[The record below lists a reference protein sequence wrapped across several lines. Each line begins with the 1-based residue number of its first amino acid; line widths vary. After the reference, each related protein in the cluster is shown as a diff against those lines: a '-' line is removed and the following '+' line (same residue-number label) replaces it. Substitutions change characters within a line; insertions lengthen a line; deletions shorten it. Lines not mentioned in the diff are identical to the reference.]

1 MQYVIFPSQNSFII
15 QNQAVFLCFFF
26 YQCGWEGDSPVF
38 ISASQHVQ
46 SQSSSQHLGKDKRRK
61 DMTSFGISQ
70 DTAIFRYFWAFSGV
84 RGGPGD
90 LLTLGRKN
98 YWHIKNELVPVTFVN
113 LIFRNFAWNDDVK
126 SFFCIVGTSW
136 MGWGRVEWYWHMG
149 MSCYASLNS
158 QLFKNIAYV
167 GSFKHFSVELVLTLF
182 CLYFATQTSPS
193 LTAVLKRKYYE
204 GYFTVLHMIVIF
216 HTFLFS

>member
-126 SFFCIVGTSW
+126 SFFLHCRMSW
-136 MGWGRVEWYWHMG
+136 MVLTPWNVIFDILEP
-149 MSCYASLNS
+149 SDF
-158 QLFKNIAYV
+158 QKNIAYI
-167 GSFKHFSVELVLTLF
+167 GSFEHFSV
-182 CLYFATQTSPS
+182 Q
-193 LTAVLKRKYYE
+193 
-204 GYFTVLHMIVIF
+204 
-216 HTFLFS
+216 LFSCILQIDLDQR